1 MQDPTIHITI
11 SDLKKILT
19 RLAVMF
25 PEQLAEEILVESQ
38 PYAIRDRF
46 VAEVKGSGKAK
57 KAKKAEKFS
66 ISEDLVEQ
74 FNGILTSYRKANSH
88 RFIPIKR
95 EDVMWKLLSEVA
107 HDAMQFCTT
116 MEYKDINAGMLKYI
130 SKGIELMR
138 GKYGLARFKSFRDRI
153 VDEISLEKIYV
164 EDEFP
169 IETTQFTECYLQLL
183 AKESGISKDGYT
195 FTMSQRVDLLYAR
208 RDADLMKVDYFQYL
222 KAQFAELNFL
232 GGVPETVHLHG
243 DNAKQRVRSYLA
255 KQGADS
261 KDMDSS
267 DSMLLYYRNLKK
279 GKNAKN

>member
-1 MQDPTIHITI
+1 MQDPTIHIKI
-11 SDLKKILT
+11 SDLKKVLSK
-19 RLAVMF
+19 LAIMF
-25 PEQLAEEILVESQ
+25 PDQLAEEILVESQ
-38 PYAIRDRF
+38 PYALRNRF

-74 FNGILTSYRKANSH
+74 FNGILTSYRMANSH

-107 HDAMQFCTT
+107 HDAMEFCTT
-116 MEYKDINAGMLKYI
+116 MEYKDVHTGMLRYI

-153 VDEISLEKIYV
+153 VDEVSLERIYA
-164 EDEFP
+164 EDESP
-169 IETTQFTECYLQLL
+169 IETTQFTDCYLQLL
-183 AKESGISKDGYT
+183 AKEPGISKDGYT
-195 FTMSQRVDLLYAR
+195 FTISQRVDLLYGR
-208 RDADLMKVDYFQYL
+208 RDADLLKVDYFQYL

-255 KQGADS
+255 KQGVGS
-261 KDMDSS
+261 KDMDNSE
-267 DSMLLYYRNLKK
+267 SMVEYYKRLKT